1 MDSGLTDTDPAVV
14 RLIAEGYR
22 RMTPERRLELAG
34 EMCEAVDQ
42 LVLAGLRLR
51 HPAADGAELRRRLA
65 EIRLGRELAS
75 AAASAA
81 AANAPARGE

>member
-1 MDSGLTDTDPAVV
+1 MDRDLSDTARAVA

-34 EMCEAVDQ
+34 EMSEALDE
-42 LVLAGLRLR
+42 LVLAGLRAR
-51 HPAADGAELRRRLA
+51 HPGAGEAELMRRLA

-75 AAASAA
+75 AAANAA
-81 AANAPARGE
+81 AADAPARGE

>member
-1 MDSGLTDTDPAVV
+1 MERGLSDTDPAVA

-34 EMCEAVDQ
+34 EMCEALDE

-51 HPAADGAELRRRLA
+51 HPTADEAELMRRLA

-81 AANAPARGE
+81 ATDAPARGE

>member
-34 EMCEAVDQ
+34 EMSEALDE

-51 HPAADGAELRRRLA
+51 HPTADEAELRLRLA

-81 AANAPARGE
+81 AANAPARRE